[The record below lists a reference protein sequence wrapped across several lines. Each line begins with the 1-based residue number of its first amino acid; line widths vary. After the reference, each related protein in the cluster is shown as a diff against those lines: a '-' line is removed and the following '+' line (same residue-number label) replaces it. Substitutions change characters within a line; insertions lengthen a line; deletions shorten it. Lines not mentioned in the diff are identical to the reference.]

1 MAVACLRVCAQ
12 GFGVTMD
19 MVKATGKP
27 STIFLHCLPA
37 ERGRE
42 VTDEVM
48 ESSHSRC
55 FQQAENRMH
64 AQNAIMVM
72 CTGLQHPSSPT
83 IGTQHARIIDDAAR
97 IVGLSQD

>member
-1 MAVACLRVCAQ
+1 
-12 GFGVTMD
+12 MD
-19 MVKATGKP
+19 LVRATGKA

-48 ESSHSRC
+48 ESSASRV

-64 AQNAIMVM
+64 AQNAIMVF
-72 CTGLQHPSSPT
+72 CTHSDHPGSPT
-83 IGTQHARIIDDAAR
+83 IGTQHSRTIEEAAR
-97 IVGLSQD
+97 IVGLSQA